1 MEQLFTSFTEALPMI
16 YLLVLATFVGMEV
29 ISNIPS
35 ILHTPLMSGSNAISG
50 VVVMGGITAVLTVS
64 PENSYYWLILGLGAL
79 AIFFAM
85 LNVVGGF
92 MVTNRMLGMFKK
104 KK

>member
-1 MEQLFTSFTEALPMI
+1 MESLTTGILQALPTI
-16 YLLVLATFVGMEV
+16 YIVVLATFIGMEV
-29 ISNIPS
+29 INNIPS

-50 VVVMGGITAVLTVS
+50 VVVMGGIVAVLS
-64 PENSYYWLILGLGAL
+64 ANPENSLYWLILLLGAI

-85 LNVVGGF
+85 LNVAGGF
-92 MVTNRMLGMFKK
+92 LVTDRMLSMFKK